1 VAELTPRIWKEKF
14 GDDFLTS
21 DLAWMGGSNPIM
33 IAYSGD
39 IEPLMIDLDEVK
51 DDWPDKLDT

>member
-1 VAELTPRIWKEKF
+1 
-14 GDDFLTS
+14 
-21 DLAWMGGSNPIM
+21 MGGSNPIM